1 MSSTAA
7 HRLLATIALA
17 LVLTLTN
24 AQVTTLNVG
33 LLSGEATCASGTTY
47 TNSGFTTFPD
57 FPLFDLTVNML
68 KFSKWKKN
76 WTIKCLSTATD
87 FNSDSTLHIFLGKS
101 TIDDTEL
108 TSTVRSRIP
117 LLQNKLLLIS
127 KALRGYNM
135 NLWFSIIDIF
145 ALLFLLVLFVIAGAY
160 LLSLESKSKAAKKGG
175 EKGISAFWTLMCTCL
190 KLNIPIV
197 YTNGGRLIV
206 AG

>member
-1 MSSTAA
+1 MSPLLT
-7 HRLLATIALA
+7 HRLLTTLALA
-17 LVLTLTN
+17 LVLTLTS

-68 KFSKWKKN
+68 KFSKWKKS
-76 WTIKCLSTATD
+76 WTIKCLSTSTD
-87 FNSDSTLHIFLGKS
+87 FNSDASLHIFLGKS
-101 TIDDTEL
+101 TIDDSEL
-108 TSTVRSRIP
+108 TNTVRSRMP

-145 ALLFLLVLFVIAGAY
+145 AL
-160 LLSLESKSKAAKKGG
+160 
-175 EKGISAFWTLMCTCL
+175 
-190 KLNIPIV
+190 
-197 YTNGGRLIV
+197 
-206 AG
+206 